1 MAAEMAVESTVKE
14 EIIQTMV
21 KEEASEKREASTEKD
36 VHSERTLKEEASAAT
51 DHVVHSLMVAREGR
65 HSMVKEDH
73 SERILK
79 EEATAATDHVV
90 HSQRVAREDRHS
102 AVKEDLHSLEREEA
116 SVETEE
122 TQEVSGTQARRAS
135 IRRTSTISVTRKR
148 AESTR

>member
-14 EIIQTMV
+14 EIIRTMV
-21 KEEASEKREASTEKD
+21 KEEASM
-36 VHSERTLKEEASAAT
+36 AT
-51 DHVVHSLMVAREGR
+51 DHVVHSQRVAREDR

-73 SERILK
+73 SERTLK

-102 AVKEDLHSLEREEA
+102 TVREDHHSLERESHSLEREEA

-122 TQEVSGTQARRAS
+122 TQEVSGTQASRAS
-135 IRRTSTISVTRKR
+135 IRRTSTISVTKTR